1 MVISEVQILYLRLG
15 DDAQISIFDD
25 LYQGVVAQVASVSTA
40 QEAKNAAVAQ
50 SLFATQSF
58 KAVLIVDAGIA
69 WPKNKPLQKQLA
81 SYAQQGGTII
91 FCCLFSNFVRPPNM
105 DSLWSTFGLL
115 WKYGDYHRTIFY
127 LSQRMKNVLGQNRA
141 VRLLK
146 EYSMKANHLKNVP
159 EESRVYVPLEQSQTQ
174 SAVFPP
180 SSVDKCQ
187 TPAALHKYGEGW
199 LGFIG
204 DVNNERGTQVL
215 LMAML
220 GKLSPILRYRR
231 RRISWD

>member
-1 MVISEVQILYLRLG
+1 MAYSGVQVLYLRLG

-25 LYQGVVAQVASVSTA
+25 LCQGVVAQVASVVSTR
-40 QEAKNAAVAQ
+40 EAKSAVAAQ
-50 SLFATQSF
+50 SLLATQSF

-81 SYAQQGGTII
+81 SYGQQGGTIL
-91 FCCLFSNFVRPPNM
+91 FCCLFSGFVRPPDM
-105 DSLWSTFGLL
+105 DSLWSVFGLL
-115 WKYGDYHRTIFY
+115 WKYGAYHRTTFY
-127 LSQRMKNVLGQNRA
+127 LSQRMKNVLGQDRA
-141 VRLLK
+141 SRLLR
-146 EYSMKANHLKNVP
+146 EYSMKTNHLKNVP
-159 EESRVYVPLEQSQTQ
+159 DESRVYVPLEQSQTQ

-180 SSVDKCQ
+180 SSVDERQ

-204 DVNNERGTQVL
+204 DVNNEQGTQLL

-220 GKLSPILRYRR
+220 
-231 RRISWD
+231 